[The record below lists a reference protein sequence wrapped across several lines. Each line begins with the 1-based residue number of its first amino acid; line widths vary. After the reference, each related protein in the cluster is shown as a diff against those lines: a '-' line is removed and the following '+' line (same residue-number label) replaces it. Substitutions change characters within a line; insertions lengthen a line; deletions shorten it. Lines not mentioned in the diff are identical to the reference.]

1 MLEALP
7 PVPSTEDT
15 DEPVPGP
22 RYKYVHDL
30 QHDPKWEI
38 QRNRSATKEFREHVV
53 SWRWDDD
60 VKPGSEEA
68 QHLDDIGRGPET
80 GTGELVRSLKMG
92 DVISV

>member
-1 MLEALP
+1 M
-7 PVPSTEDT
+7 
-15 DEPVPGP
+15 
-22 RYKYVHDL
+22 

-60 VKPGSEEA
+60 VEPGSEEA

-92 DVISV
+92 DVISVWGKARFGGWTNIIERFKIDIYWAV